1 LQSKITSL
9 TRQKEEIEEVAAQHL
24 IKFRKAQN
32 EIREAEAKVDAAEQ
46 LANKLRAEKRNA
58 L

>member
-1 LQSKITSL
+1 M